1 MREPRAIT
9 LGSTHEL
16 SSECSYSLVFQSGC
30 TYSLHLRYT
39 RSTLRGNFVVPS
51 FILVVPPFSEADLG
65 WTSRDGTDERAED
78 PRRGIVIVVNHI
90 IDGRTVP
97 LVGRDEF
104 TDVPIGHG

>member
-1 MREPRAIT
+1 MQAHRT
-9 LGSTHEL
+9 LTILL
-16 SSECSYSLVFQSGC
+16 S
-30 TYSLHLRYT
+30 
-39 RSTLRGNFVVPS
+39 PS
-51 FILVVPPFSEADLG
+51 FILVVPSFSEADLG

-78 PRRGIVIVVNHI
+78 PRRGIIIVVNHI